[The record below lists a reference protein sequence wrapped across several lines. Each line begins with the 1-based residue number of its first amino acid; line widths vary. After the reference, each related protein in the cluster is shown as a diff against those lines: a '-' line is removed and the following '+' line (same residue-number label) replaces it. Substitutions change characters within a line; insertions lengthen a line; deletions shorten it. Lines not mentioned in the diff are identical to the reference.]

1 MQRGTHT
8 HANTD
13 RYSHRN
19 CDAHSPTPTP
29 TPTPEPTAT
38 PTPAATP
45 ESTATSTLSP
55 TEIVHAA
62 ACGQGVPSAVDAVIS
77 VVDLDTADEPYDLAQ
92 PDIRHNVRTDGDSFE
107 SHDSIA
113 AQGDY
118 PGGNNT
124 VIIKGDYKYIRE
136 DTEPWR
142 VNYIRNLRAPPPTCD
157 GANQASGA
165 AGTEPSAT
173 EPSATDTV
181 LRALGGPAEGEY
193 EYRGEVTLNGVL
205 AKHYVRVGP
214 GPASGAANAG
224 AAGVSNPAPTPTPR
238 PRYAYLNKIY
248 DEVWINAEGHFVQ
261 VEGSRPRVGISKHLR
276 FRVDYSGHGEP
287 NAITAPF
294 AVPVITERE
303 VFSGRAANV
312 QLPAAL
318 NGSGDI
324 TYSLSPALPSGL
336 TFNAST
342 RTITGTPAATA
353 DPSEYTLTRRCGGLT
368 ATQSFPLRVSATP
381 DSTHP
386 ITSENR
392 LTARC
397 LLNILQL
404 TRYHASASAGADP
417 QRFGTNPTAL
427 GTPTVATSAIEYT
440 TTVTSPVEI
449 VQDIFSM
456 TIVEPTS
463 PPAPTPTPTPTPTP

>member
-1 MQRGTHT
+1 MRFIPPVITRRTISIALTGLLAITVLT
-8 HANTD
+8 TC
-13 RYSHRN
+13 SEE
-19 CDAHSPTPTP
+19 PTPTP
-29 TPTPEPTAT
+29 TRTATPTATATPTPTAPTPMPTATPTPEPTAT

-55 TEIVHAA
+55 TEIVHAT

-92 PDIRHNVRTDGDSFE
+92 PDVRHNVRMDGDSFE
-107 SHDSIA
+107 SHDSIV

-118 PGGNNT
+118 PGGSNT
-124 VIIKGDYKYIRE
+124 VIIKGDYKYTRE

-157 GANQASGA
+157 GANRASGA
-165 AGTEPSAT
+165 AGT

-214 GPASGAANAG
+214 GPASGAANGRAV
-224 AAGVSNPAPTPTPR
+224 GVSNPAPTPTPR

-261 VEGSRPRVGISKHLR
+261 VEGRRPRVGISKHLR
-276 FRVDYSGHGEP
+276 FRVNYSGHGEP

-294 AVPVITERE
+294 AIPVITGRD
-303 VFSGRAANV
+303 VFTGRAVNV

-318 NGSGDI
+318 NGPGDV
-324 TYSLSPALPSGL
+324 TYSLSPAL
-336 TFNAST
+336 TAAS
-342 RTITGTPAATA
+342 
-353 DPSEYTLTRRCGGLT
+353 GGLT
-368 ATQSFPLRVSATP
+368 ATQSFGLSVSAAP
-381 DSTHP
+381 L
-386 ITSENR
+386 E
-392 LTARC
+392 LTLYVGEPFDGQVSIEHSATFTIMPP
-397 LLNILQL
+397 LPPGLTLNVSGRTI
-404 TRYHASASAGADP
+404 
-417 QRFGTNPTAL
+417 RFS
-427 GTPTVATSAIEYT
+427 GTPTVATPAAEYT
-440 TTVTSPVEI
+440 ITSTSPVEI
-449 VQDIFSM
+449 VQEILSI
-456 TIVEPTS
+456 TIAEPTS
-463 PPAPTPTPTPTPTP
+463 PPTPTPTPTPTP